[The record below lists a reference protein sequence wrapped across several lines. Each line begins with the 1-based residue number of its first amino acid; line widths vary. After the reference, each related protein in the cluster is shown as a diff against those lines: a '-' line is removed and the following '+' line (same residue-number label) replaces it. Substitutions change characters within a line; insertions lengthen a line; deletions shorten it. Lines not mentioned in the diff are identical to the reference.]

1 MIGAADT
8 TDTPKDG
15 ERRPWSAPVHMVHAG
30 RTFTRPRPVLLDRTW
45 PYEPESCLTGVR
57 VVALRVADETF
68 VCPLCGVL
76 TT

>member
-1 MIGAADT
+1 MIEAADM
-8 TDTPKDG
+8 TDTPNDG
-15 ERRPWSAPVHMVHAG
+15 EQMCWSAPVHLAHAG
-30 RTFTRPRPVLLDRTW
+30 RTFTRPRPVLLDRAW

-57 VVALRVADETF
+57 VVALRVADGTF